1 MMIARLT
8 EHPILNVRKGE
19 LVEFSFDGKKM
30 QGQAGEM
37 LSTALIANG
46 VKVFSRHRSG
56 DAPQG
61 IFCANGQCAQCTVI
75 VNGLPVK
82 SCITPLEKG
91 MVVET
96 LNHLPKLPHAAPDLP
111 AHPPRELTC
120 DVLVVGAGPSGIRA
134 SVELGQLGFSVIV
147 VDDKAEPGGKL
158 VLQTHK
164 FFGSVEDCFAGTRGH
179 VIGQILGEEM
189 RQTPGVKVI
198 PNSTVAALYS
208 DGKAAVFEENRRYT
222 HVNFRGLIAATGARE
237 RSLVFPGND
246 LPGVYGAGAFQ
257 TLVNRDLVKAA
268 GRVLVVGCG
277 NVGLIAAYHALQ
289 AGITVVGLVDIAP
302 EVTGYKVHGDKIRRM
317 GVPIYLRHTVLCVE
331 GDDMVERATIAPVD
345 SDGRPLLE
353 EAKTFAVDTVL
364 IAVGLASVD
373 EYFADAQ
380 EFGFPVVKTGDADE
394 IAEAS
399 SAMLG
404 GRIAGR
410 KMARLLGKDTPVP
423 EEWREKMEILK
434 SRPGRVMEREK
445 PILSRETF
453 RPVFHCMQ
461 EIPCDPCTTVC
472 QFDSIKLKG
481 ETGTIMDLPEFDGKC
496 IACGLCAAICPGLA
510 ITLARLSPNPGMA
523 EVVLPHEFST
533 AYEAGSQIPICD
545 LDGNVLGQGTVL
557 KQRYFRK
564 YGTHLI
570 TVEVPEEWAHLAAGI
585 RVQPEGD
592 VQPLS
597 EAEFQYFP
605 EDGIVCRCE
614 RVTVKEI
621 LDFARENPI
630 HDLNQLKA
638 IRVSM
643 GACGGKTCNVLV
655 PRILGQAGVD
665 PSSLAPAT
673 RRPVTVEIP
682 MWAIGNQEQDGE
694 A

>member
-1 MMIARLT
+1 
-8 EHPILNVRKGE
+8 
-19 LVEFSFDGKKM
+19 
-30 QGQAGEM
+30 M

-147 VDDKAEPGGKL
+147 VDDKAEPG
-158 VLQTHK
+158 VNWCSRPTSS
-164 FFGSVEDCFAGTRGH
+164 SVRWKTALPAPGARYWADP
-179 VIGQILGEEM
+179 GEEM

-208 DGKAAVFEENRRYT
+208 DGKTAVFEENRRYT
-222 HVNFRGLIAATGARE
+222 HVNFRGLIVATGAGKVACFPRK
-237 RSLVFPGND
+237 RSARRLRCWRVPD
-246 LPGVYGAGAFQ
+246 
-257 TLVNRDLVKAA
+257 LVNRDLVKAA

-302 EVTGYKVHGDKIRRM
+302 EVTGYKVHGDKITH
-317 GVPIYLRHTVLCVE
+317 GCPHLPPPHCALC
-331 GDDMVERATIAPVD
+331 GRDDMVERATIAPVD

-445 PILSRETF
+445 PILFRETF

-570 TVEVPEEWAHLAAGI
+570 TVEVLRVGALVRGFGCSRKGCAAPFRTEFSTSQRTGLLPL
-585 RVQPEGD
+585 RAGHRQGNPRLRPGESYPRSQSAEGHRG
-592 VQPLS
+592 
-597 EAEFQYFP
+597 QY
-605 EDGIVCRCE
+605 G
-614 RVTVKEI
+614 
-621 LDFARENPI
+621 
-630 HDLNQLKA
+630 
-638 IRVSM
+638 SM
-643 GACGGKTCNVLV
+643 
-655 PRILGQAGVD
+655 
-665 PSSLAPAT
+665 
-673 RRPVTVEIP
+673 RR
-682 MWAIGNQEQDGE
+682 
-694 A
+694 